1 MRKLSNHNNSEINK
15 KTLFHTHTKIK
26 YIDLYTNLP
35 KKKKKVGMSYHLFG
49 KIILVIFDH
58 SKWFENSLENGLKN
72 NLENGLTLQISR
84 WYKWLR
90 FKDIV

>member
-35 KKKKKVGMSYHLFG
+35 KKKKEVGMSYPSSYFLQYPASCLNLFAVLFSF
-49 KIILVIFDH
+49 I
-58 SKWFENSLENGLKN
+58 SL
-72 NLENGLTLQISR
+72 LT
-84 WYKWLR
+84 
-90 FKDIV
+90 FKLGRNFNIHT

>member
-1 MRKLSNHNNSEINK
+1 MEFVAGIGALSKSVCVFFVVHV
-15 KTLFHTHTKIK
+15 
-26 YIDLYTNLP
+26 YI
-35 KKKKKVGMSYHLFG
+35 YHVFG

-72 NLENGLTLQISR
+72 DLENGLTLQILR